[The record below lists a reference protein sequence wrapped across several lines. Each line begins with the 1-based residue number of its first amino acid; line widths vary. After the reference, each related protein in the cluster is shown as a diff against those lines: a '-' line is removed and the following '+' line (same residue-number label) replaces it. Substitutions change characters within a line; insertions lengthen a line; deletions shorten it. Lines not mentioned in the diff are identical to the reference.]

1 MIFFIS
7 QMPANCQTTAKID
20 SLNQVLITTDDEKAR
35 VDILNKIAE
44 NYLPINPEIADSVVN
59 QSIAIAEKSSYE
71 QGIMDG
77 FFLSFK
83 INKAAGKTDQALIR
97 LRKVGEMQYK
107 KGNMTAYA
115 SSLVNEGNL
124 LMKKQELKNATEVL
138 LKAIEIYKTFEGSD
152 LSLLYTTLGQINQLQ
167 GKYTDALA
175 YHDRSLSINLE
186 KKFDKGISANY
197 VNIGN
202 VYSDQQNFLK
212 ATEYYL
218 KALEIKERMVDNQ
231 GIMKCLNNLGVMA
244 MKLSDTKNALIYHQ
258 KALEYAI
265 GNKNEHDIA
274 MCYINFGYDY
284 LYANSFENAI
294 INSLKGNEIALK
306 INNIPL
312 LKESSLVL
320 SESYANLHQ
329 FSDAYKFQVLL
340 KQYSDSLVKENNL
353 KELNEIQT
361 KYETAQKD
369 NQIQELKI
377 STADKELQLQRQKVY
392 VVIFIGLLIIV
403 MVLVLFFYLQSKSSR
418 KIQIKLQEIN
428 DIKTAFFANLS
439 HEFRTPLTLM
449 LGPVEKLIENADEKS
464 RSLLQLVHRNASRLL
479 ALDEQLLEFTKLDSG
494 TQKLNLSKGDII
506 PLISAI
512 AASFTFQAEKKNI
525 RITQEF
531 PSETPSLYFDTDII
545 EKVVGNL
552 LSNAIKYTPEG
563 GKVFISVGIV
573 ESVHSEESNK
583 QLGMSKSISIQLTD
597 NGQGIPYE
605 KQKSIF
611 ERFYQ
616 LENQS
621 SASFD
626 GYGIGLALVKELI
639 QLHKGTILLKSQV
652 GMGSEFTI
660 LLPLNSNAYSSAEI
674 QNSKSFDKEN
684 VIIKSPLAYDEE
696 TPVSQSRSELLD
708 KKSNQQQSKLLFVDD
723 NSDMRAFI
731 HETFHDQFHLLLA
744 SDGDE
749 GLQIAIH
756 DKPDLV
762 LTDVMMERM
771 DGLEFCKLLKT
782 NPKTQL
788 IPVIMLTA
796 LTTVD
801 DKIAGLE
808 HGADDYMLKPF
819 SSKEL
824 IARINNLI
832 DQRQK
837 LKDFFSKELKIEP
850 AAVTISSAEA
860 VFLTK
865 LIKLIEDQIDNPDLE
880 IEHLASKMGMSRS
893 QLYRKVTSTTKQT
906 AVNFVKIIRIKRAAQ
921 LIEQRAG
928 NVSEIMYSV
937 GFNNLSYFSKCF
949 KEVYQLTP
957 SEFYNQ
963 SQQNISA

>member
-1 MIFFIS
+1 
-7 QMPANCQTTAKID
+7 
-20 SLNQVLITTDDEKAR
+20 
-35 VDILNKIAE
+35 
-44 NYLPINPEIADSVVN
+44 
-59 QSIAIAEKSSYE
+59 
-71 QGIMDG
+71 
-77 FFLSFK
+77 
-83 INKAAGKTDQALIR
+83 
-97 LRKVGEMQYK
+97 
-107 KGNMTAYA
+107 
-115 SSLVNEGNL
+115 
-124 LMKKQELKNATEVL
+124 MKKQELKNATEVL
-138 LKAIEIYKTFEGSD
+138 LKAIDIYKSIEDSD
-152 LSLLYTTLGQINQLQ
+152 LSLLYTTLGQVNQLQ
-167 GKYTDALA
+167 GKYSDALA
-175 YHDRSLSINLE
+175 YYKMSLTINLE

-197 VNIGN
+197 INIGN
-202 VYSDQQNFLK
+202 IYSDQEDFVK
-212 ATEYYL
+212 ATEFYK
-218 KALEIKERMVDNQ
+218 KALEIKEKMGDRQ
-231 GIMKCLNNLGVMA
+231 GIMKCLNNLGVSA
-244 MKLSDTKNALIYHQ
+244 MKLSDTKNALYYHQ
-258 KALEYAI
+258 KALDYAI
-265 GNKNEHDIA
+265 SNKNEHDIA
-274 MCYINFGYDY
+274 MCYINFGFDY

-294 INSLKGNEIALK
+294 KYTLKGNEIALR

-312 LKESSLVL
+312 LKESSMVL
-320 SESYANLHQ
+320 SESYAGKYQFNEAYRYHVLH
-329 FSDAYKFQVLL
+329 
-340 KQYSDSLVKENNL
+340 KQYNDSLVKENNL

-369 NQIQELKI
+369 NQIQELQI
-377 STADKELQLQRQKVY
+377 STADKELQLQQQKVY
-392 VVIFIGLLIIV
+392 VIFFIGLLIIV
-403 MVLVLFFYLQSKSSR
+403 TVLVLFFFLQSKNSR
-418 KIQIKLQEIN
+418 KIQTKLQEIN

-525 RITQEF
+525 RITQQF
-531 PSETPSLYFDTDII
+531 TSETPSLYFDTDII
-545 EKVVGNL
+545 EKVMGNL

-563 GKVFISVGIV
+563 GKVIINVGIV
-573 ESVHSEESNK
+573 ESVQSEENTK
-583 QLGMSKSISIQLTD
+583 LQGISKSIGIQVTD
-597 NGQGIPYE
+597 NGQGIPPE
-605 KQKSIF
+605 KQKAIF

-639 QLHKGTILLKSQV
+639 QLHKGKILLESQI
-652 GMGSEFTI
+652 GKGSEFTI

-674 QNSKSFDKEN
+674 QNSKSFDKEH
-684 VIIKSPLAYDEE
+684 VSIKSPLAYDQE
-696 TPVSQSRSELLD
+696 TPVSQVRSVLLD
-708 KKSNQQQSKLLFVDD
+708 KKTDQQRSKLLFVDD
-723 NSDMRAFI
+723 NSDMRTFI

-749 GLQIAIH
+749 GLQVAIH
-756 DKPDLV
+756 EKPDLV

-808 HGADDYMLKPF
+808 NGADDYMLKPF

-832 DQRQK
+832 NQRQK
-837 LKDFFSKELKIEP
+837 LKDFFSNELKIEP

-865 LIKLIEDQIDNPDLE
+865 LIKLIEDQIDDPELE
-880 IEHLASKMGMSRS
+880 IDQLASKMGMSRS

-928 NVSEIMYSV
+928 NISEIMYSV

-957 SEFYNQ
+957 SEYHNQ